1 MTIDPNTTIG
11 QIVTDKPSRARLFE
25 RLGIDYCCGGGL
37 TLAAA
42 CEKQGLI
49 ATAVLDEVRAS
60 DAACSDGPPV
70 DWEARG
76 AGALADHIEQE
87 HHAYLKREVPRLQ
100 VLTEKV
106 AAVHGG
112 REPSLI
118 ELRDVYADFAG
129 EMIEHMMKE
138 ERVLFPWIRT
148 LAAGKSGAGCGGGG
162 GGGCGCGGGG
172 APTQRGIENP
182 VRMMM
187 IEHEHSGDA
196 LAKMRAL
203 TGGFTPP
210 PGACNTYV
218 AMLGGLAELEADTHA
233 HVHKENSILFPM
245 AVKLEAASAANK
257 P

>member
-1 MTIDPNTTIG
+1 MTIDPRTTIG

-37 TLAAA
+37 ALAAA
-42 CEKQGLI
+42 CEKKGLS
-49 ATAVLDEVRAS
+49 ATAVLDELRAL

-70 DWEARG
+70 DGEVRG

-87 HHAYLKREVPRLQ
+87 HHAYLKRELPRLQ
-100 VLTEKV
+100 ALTEKV

-118 ELRDVYADFAG
+118 ELRDVYTDFAG
-129 EMIEHMMKE
+129 EMTEHMMKE
-138 ERVLFPWIRT
+138 EKVLFPWIRT
-148 LAAGKSGAGCGGGG
+148 LATGRGGAGCVGGG
-162 GGGCGCGGGG
+162 GGGCGCGG
-172 APTQRGIENP
+172 APTRRGIENP

-245 AVKLEAASAANK
+245 AVKLEGASVAGK